1 VQTNVVGFVSIF
13 VSAVFLTFAIH
24 RIDNSS
30 IASARR
36 IFGLFFVASLI
47 WLLFYSAGIAYS
59 ILSGNSNA
67 SVTGFILGGFLTIS
81 LELLVI
87 NGVFLHST
95 IWSLLLSLLHPLT
108 IFSLL
113 IASSSSLN
121 LLNRIFPLIIGTLII
136 ALVLIFLLKM
146 KHFETRRHNISSLNL
161 LQAFLKTWTSKNPK
175 ELEQYFT
182 IYSQSQET
190 ITKIV
195 KFVTPTKDII
205 LVLPDVHP
213 GPFYPV
219 GSYNLSETI
228 HRKLRMT
235 GSLSIVLH
243 GTGGHERNLPS
254 NYYTNEYAERVRSFV
269 ASLSTDSSKKNHETR
284 GPLQVVLGQ
293 TTVTCITFDDEI
305 LMTVSN
311 APYNSD
317 DLDPAILQEI
327 KVAAAETGF
336 GVSVVDA
343 HNCIGG
349 EDGQSL
355 KATRKE
361 WGAIFERLR
370 TMHASEELQIGF
382 SHSSEIGFTPGAD
395 ISEGGIAVLIF
406 ENSGP
411 TKNVLIVADSNNVV
425 VGLRE
430 IIARALK
437 EKGFQLIELCTSDTH
452 NLAARSLVQ
461 RGYFAL
467 GEATPKDKIVEV
479 INDLASLADR
489 RIGTCDFVAASFPLK
504 IPLIGNEPLEDF
516 AAVTNKAFAFSKTFA
531 KTMIPVTF
539 ALIAVTTILF

>member
-1 VQTNVVGFVSIF
+1 
-13 VSAVFLTFAIH
+13 
-24 RIDNSS
+24 
-30 IASARR
+30 
-36 IFGLFFVASLI
+36 
-47 WLLFYSAGIAYS
+47 
-59 ILSGNSNA
+59 
-67 SVTGFILGGFLTIS
+67 
-81 LELLVI
+81 
-87 NGVFLHST
+87 
-95 IWSLLLSLLHPLT
+95 
-108 IFSLL
+108 
-113 IASSSSLN
+113 
-121 LLNRIFPLIIGTLII
+121 
-136 ALVLIFLLKM
+136 M

-175 ELEQYFT
+175 ELEEYFT

-228 HRKLRMT
+228 HRKLRMN

-243 GTGGHERNLPS
+243 GAGGHERNLPS

-269 ASLSTDSSKKNHETR
+269 ASLSTDSSKNHKTR
-284 GPLQVVLGQ
+284 GPLQVILGQ
-293 TTVTCITFDDEI
+293 TTVTCIAFDDEI

-327 KVAAAETGF
+327 KVAATETGF
-336 GVSVVDA
+336 GVMVVDA

-349 EDGQSL
+349 EDGEDL

-361 WGAIFERLR
+361 WSAVFKRLDA
-370 TMHASEELQIGF
+370 MHAEEELQIGY
-382 SHSSEIGFTPGAD
+382 SHSSETGFTPGAD
-395 ISEGGIAVLIF
+395 ISEGGIGVLIF
-406 ENSGP
+406 ENNGP
-411 TKNVLIVADSNNVV
+411 KNVLIVADSNNVV

-430 IIARALK
+430 VIANALK
-437 EKGFQLIELCTSDTH
+437 DKGFQLMELCTSDTH
-452 NLAARSLVQ
+452 NLAARSLIQ

-467 GEATPKDKIVEV
+467 GEATSKEKIIEV
-479 INDLASLADR
+479 INDLVSLADQ
-489 RIGTCDFVAASFPLK
+489 RIGTCNFVVVSFPLK

-516 AAVTNKAFAFSKTFA
+516 AAVTNEAFAFSKTFT
-531 KTMIPVTF
+531 KMMIPITF